1 MTYRARTEWRRKNRH
16 LPRRINIMEKP
27 FLIGIAGGTASG
39 KSTFCEKLEKEL
51 NKLKLKV
58 FHMDEYFKPESQR
71 PYTKAFVT
79 KGKYI
84 DDNHPLT
91 MDLKKLTTD
100 VKESLKKEYNVII
113 IEGLL
118 TLWDDDMYEM
128 LDLKIYVD
136 CRSDERIVRRI
147 KRNTQWGQTFEQI
160 TNVYLD
166 MVRFRHDEYVEP
178 SKWRADII
186 INGSKFSEK
195 ALTMI
200 AGYINNLSGGSP

>member
-1 MTYRARTEWRRKNRH
+1 V
-16 LPRRINIMEKP
+16 EKP

-39 KSTFCEKLEKEL
+39 KSTFCERLEKGL
-51 NKLKLKV
+51 NKLKVKV
-58 FHMDEYFKPESQR
+58 LHMDEYFKPESQR
-71 PYTKAFVT
+71 PYTKAFIT
-79 KGKYI
+79 GENYI

-91 MDLKKLTTD
+91 MDLNKLTMD
-100 VKESLKKEYNVII
+100 VKKILKKEYAVII

-118 TLWDDDMYEM
+118 TLWDDNIYE
-128 LDLKIYVD
+128 LLNLKIYVD
-136 CRSDERIVRRI
+136 CKSDERIVRRI

-178 SKWRADII
+178 SKWRADMI

-195 ALTMI
+195 ALMI
-200 AGYINNLSGGSP
+200 IVEYINNLKR